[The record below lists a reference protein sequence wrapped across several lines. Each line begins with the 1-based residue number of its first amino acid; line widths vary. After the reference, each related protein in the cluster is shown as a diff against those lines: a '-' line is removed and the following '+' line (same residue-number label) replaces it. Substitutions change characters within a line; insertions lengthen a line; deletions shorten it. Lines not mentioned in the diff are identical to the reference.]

1 MPKRKRAERKRVS
14 LAGETEPEPE
24 PGEEIKPPIVEIS
37 TDEMAKRLPPSKRVM
52 YETTKRIFLTILSRI
67 SDVIVSR
74 DLTDK
79 IMMKYHLFKD
89 SPEEEDRLIREEID
103 KYEQTGKRIYTKFLG
118 KVADVSHVES
128 LTDNIM
134 KKYHLF
140 KDSPEEED
148 RLIRKEID
156 KYKETVSKSAHESAR
171 ELIESHILSTGDP
184 SPTINPGEGESVFG
198 VPQVAPPQVGPETQ
212 AFNDLRDYLSELPP
226 DDILELQSEDPDE
239 LPNPFGDAR
248 GAALK
253 TKRSKKRKKSKKS
266 KRRKYKKSKRRKN
279 KKTKRR

>member
-1 MPKRKRAERKRVS
+1 MKLRKEF
-14 LAGETEPEPE
+14 
-24 PGEEIKPPIVEIS
+24 
-37 TDEMAKRLPPSKRVM
+37 
-52 YETTKRIFLTILSRI
+52 FLTILSRI

-148 RLIRKEID
+148 KLIREEMD
-156 KYKETVSKSAHESAR
+156 RYDAEM
-171 ELIESHILSTGDP
+171 STGTVD
-184 SPTINPGEGESVFG
+184 
-198 VPQVAPPQVGPETQ
+198 
-212 AFNDLRDYLSELPP
+212 AFDDLIDT
-226 DDILELQSEDPDE
+226 LELTEDDPE
-239 LPNPFGDAR
+239 AQ
-248 GAALK
+248 LK
-253 TKRSKKRKKSKKS
+253 AKHSKSKKS
-266 KRRKYKKSKRRKN
+266 RKSKRKVSKRKVSKRRKTKRKN